1 MNEHP
6 WKYQDP
12 NTSPSRKGLLLSNE
26 IEGFCEVGLLIEN
39 HKSEM
44 IRPASY
50 TLTIGPDYVDSEGK
64 IRKMGDEKTYFYM
77 EPNSIVYV
85 SSAETLN
92 LPFYIVARFNLRVKW
107 VYKGI
112 LLGTGP
118 QVDPGFKGNLSCPL
132 FNLTNRAVRIKLG
145 EMFATIDFERTSD
158 FCENKPWD
166 EVKGSFRVGEETDEV
181 SVGDARFLMFKQKSF
196 SPLKHLPDH
205 DVLSSLAE
213 LSKDV
218 RTWRN
223 IGIAAVIAFLSLA
236 LTLLNFQNN
245 LYRDNRTLTDQLAG
259 LRERVT
265 IMEAKPTGNINV
277 KEAPVPAQK
286 PSAPATSTKGRK
298 DAAK

>member
-1 MNEHP
+1 VDEHP

-26 IEGFCEVGLLIEN
+26 IEGFCKVGLLVEN
-39 HKSEM
+39 HKPEM

-64 IRKMGDEKTYFYM
+64 IRKMEDEQPYFYM

-158 FCENKPWD
+158 FCENKPWE
-166 EVKGSFRVGEETDEV
+166 EVKGSFRVGEEVDEV
-181 SVGDARFLMFKQKSF
+181 SVGDTRFLMFKQKSF
-196 SPLKHLPDH
+196 LPLKHLPDH

-259 LRERVT
+259 LRERMT
-265 IMEAKPTGNINV
+265 IIEAKPTGNISV

-298 DAAK
+298 NAAQ

>member
-1 MNEHP
+1 
-6 WKYQDP
+6 
-12 NTSPSRKGLLLSNE
+12 
-26 IEGFCEVGLLIEN
+26 
-39 HKSEM
+39 
-44 IRPASY
+44 
-50 TLTIGPDYVDSEGK
+50 VDSEGK
-64 IRKMGDEKTYFYM
+64 IRKMGNDKTYFYM

-85 SSAETLN
+85 SSAEKLN

-132 FNLTNRAVRIKLG
+132 FNLTDRAVRIKLD

-158 FCENKPWD
+158 FCEGKPWD
-166 EVKGSFRVGEETDEV
+166 EVIGSFKVGEELDEV
-181 SVGDARFLMFKQKSF
+181 IVGAERFLMFKQKSF

-223 IGIAAVIAFLSLA
+223 IGVAAVVAFLSLA

-245 LYRDNRTLTDQLAG
+245 LYRDNRALTDQVTG

-265 IMEAKPTGNINV
+265 SLEGKPLANIDARQ
-277 KEAPVPAQK
+277 APVSPQS
-286 PSAPATSTKGRK
+286 PTAPAIPKK
-298 DAAK
+298 DKKNVGK